1 MEPNRV
7 LRSRHVAQRGARAP
21 AFGDVGEASVSWL
34 SNILTSRFGAGSF
47 LRSSS
52 LNLYSGG
59 MVFSSTPTS
68 TPFSFFCFSSW
79 EWKRELTSAS
89 CLNGS
94 SFREKL
100 ETKARDLTW
109 HGCSPRQCPRVGAL
123 AARVLVHLLA
133 TCRRGRSVHPETWSH
148 PGGRKRKTTS
158 QCHFKHWLFFFEN
171 VSNKKK
177 KKERRPLLIRL
188 D

>member
-34 SNILTSRFGAGSF
+34 SNILTSGFGAGSF
-47 LRSSS
+47 LRSSL

-59 MVFSSTPTS
+59 MVFSSSPTS

-94 SFREKL
+94 SVQRKAWNKGQGSDVARL
-100 ETKARDLTW
+100 LTETM
-109 HGCSPRQCPRVGAL
+109 SS
-123 AARVLVHLLA
+123 
-133 TCRRGRSVHPETWSH
+133 GRSSGSSGFGASVGNMPPRAFRASRDMEPPWWQEAQDNQS
-148 PGGRKRKTTS
+148 
-158 QCHFKHWLFFFEN
+158 
-171 VSNKKK
+171 VS
-177 KKERRPLLIRL
+177 L
-188 D
+188 